1 MMFFS
6 FRESPPYYAYGLAC
20 LQFLIGGLYWT
31 AAQKYANKVAP
42 PSLVGTM
49 TGIVGSVNWI
59 IAKGDTKMLHKPF
72 FQTTKSE
79 KVKIMNNL
87 IKSLSV
93 FISFQYIR
101 DLSKRLKYGF
111 CKKSLRKNETM
122 TI

>member
-1 MMFFS
+1 MLFPKTSFKSKIYCDSFFF

-59 IAKGDTKMLHKPF
+59 IAKGDTKMLQKLF
-72 FQTTKSE
+72 FLE
-79 KVKIMNNL
+79 NKIRESNKHDQFNK
-87 IKSLSV
+87 IPWH
-93 FISFQYIR
+93 FFSF
-101 DLSKRLKYGF
+101 
-111 CKKSLRKNETM
+111 
-122 TI
+122 

>member
-1 MMFFS
+1 MKFEIFFCNYIVFFF

-59 IAKGDTKMLHKPF
+59 IAKGDTKMFHKPF
-72 FQTTKSE
+72 FFQKN
-79 KVKIMNNL
+79 KIRESNNND
-87 IKSLSV
+87 
-93 FISFQYIR
+93 Q
-101 DLSKRLKYGF
+101 LK
-111 CKKSLRKNETM
+111 
-122 TI
+122 

>member
-1 MMFFS
+1 MTQQPKETCQRTCRGPKSAVFLIVIIYLRIFFS

-59 IAKGDTKMLHKPF
+59 IAKGDTKMPQTF
-72 FQTTKSE
+72 F
-79 KVKIMNNL
+79 
-87 IKSLSV
+87 
-93 FISFQYIR
+93 
-101 DLSKRLKYGF
+101 
-111 CKKSLRKNETM
+111 RKQNQRK
-122 TI
+122 

>member
-1 MMFFS
+1 MLFFS

-59 IAKGDTKMLHKPF
+59 IAKGDTKMLQKPF
-72 FQTTKSE
+72 FLENKIRESKS
-79 KVKIMNNL
+79 KINL
-87 IKSLSV
+87 IKSIGIFSV
-93 FISFQYIR
+93 FKIHIF
-101 DLSKRLKYGF
+101 
-111 CKKSLRKNETM
+111 
-122 TI
+122 

>member
-1 MMFFS
+1 M
-6 FRESPPYYAYGLAC
+6 
-20 LQFLIGGLYWT
+20 IGGLYWT

-72 FQTTKSE
+72 FQKKKSE

-101 DLSKRLKYGF
+101 DLSKRLVAKDI
-111 CKKSLRKNETM
+111 KQPQ
-122 TI
+122 

>member
-1 MMFFS
+1 MQSTQTLQCFINCNYVPENIQLFFL

-59 IAKGDTKMLHKPF
+59 IAKGDTKILHKPIF
-72 FQTTKSE
+72 RKKIRKSNNNDQL
-79 KVKIMNNL
+79 KKIP
-87 IKSLSV
+87 
-93 FISFQYIR
+93 
-101 DLSKRLKYGF
+101 
-111 CKKSLRKNETM
+111 
-122 TI
+122 

>member
-1 MMFFS
+1 MLFFS

-72 FQTTKSE
+72 FQKTKSE

-93 FISFQYIR
+93 FLSFQYIR
-101 DLSKRLKYGF
+101 DLSKRLVAEEF
-111 CKKSLRKNETM
+111 S
-122 TI
+122 TIKQPQ

>member
-1 MMFFS
+1 MLFPKTSFKSKIYCDSFFF

-59 IAKGDTKMLHKPF
+59 IAKGDTKMLQKPF
-72 FQTTKSE
+72 FFRKQNQRDNDQLN
-79 KVKIMNNL
+79 KIPLRFFQFSIHQRLCNFL
-87 IKSLSV
+87 I
-93 FISFQYIR
+93 
-101 DLSKRLKYGF
+101 
-111 CKKSLRKNETM
+111 
-122 TI
+122 